1 MIHVSVT
8 SLFPELGF
16 AVKCVD
22 EMDSE
27 IGALLPPVSSAD
39 SSAIRKASRIGDSLC
54 ARCRMV
60 TSECSWIHQRRQNRT
75 VERDLELLSVGR
87 LLITIYY
94 P

>member
-16 AVKCVD
+16 AVKCVN

-39 SSAIRKASRIGDSLC
+39 SSAIRKASRIRDSL
-54 ARCRMV
+54 
-60 TSECSWIHQRRQNRT
+60 
-75 VERDLELLSVGR
+75 
-87 LLITIYY
+87 
-94 P
+94 